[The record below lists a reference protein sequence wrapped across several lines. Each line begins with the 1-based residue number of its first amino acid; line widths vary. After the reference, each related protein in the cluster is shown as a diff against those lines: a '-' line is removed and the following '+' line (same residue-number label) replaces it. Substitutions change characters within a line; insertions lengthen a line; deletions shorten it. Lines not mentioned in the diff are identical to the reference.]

1 MPKNNK
7 DKIIRALEITVEV
20 LGVVIPLLLPFLQT
34 KGRRKSK

>member
-20 LGVVIPLLLPFLQT
+20 LGVVIPLLLPFLQP